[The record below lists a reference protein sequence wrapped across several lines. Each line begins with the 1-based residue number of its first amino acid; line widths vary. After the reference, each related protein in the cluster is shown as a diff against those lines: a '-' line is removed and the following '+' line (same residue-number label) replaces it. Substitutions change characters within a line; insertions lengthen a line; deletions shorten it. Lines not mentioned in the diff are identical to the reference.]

1 MTLNSRTSNQPL
13 DIVRFEEGVKKS
25 YLYHLAMVLPG
36 RVCAITVNWN
46 RADDTMEC
54 LQSLVKSGLDSSSII
69 VVDNGSTDA
78 SVELISREMP
88 SVQIMK
94 MGENLGY
101 IKGVNRGISRAL
113 ENGAQMILLINND
126 ATVDP
131 DAIDRLLEAAERRKV
146 AGIIGPKILYYGRN
160 VIWFAG
166 GKFDWRW
173 GFSSHP
179 GMDQVDITEDKEE
192 KVDFITGC
200 VMLVRREVFEEIGLF
215 DESYWM
221 YAEDL
226 DFCLKALSKGW
237 ESWVISSA
245 VAHHKVSASSGVKG
259 SNVMTQM
266 RSYYYAKNM
275 LILVKNMPWSEGSYT
290 RLLGQLFVRLPYYT
304 VQISLQGVKGGLKA
318 YFQGMIDGFR
328 VILRGGATTD

>member
-1 MTLNSRTSNQPL
+1 MLPPL
-13 DIVRFEEGVKKS
+13 DIVGFEEGVKKEYS
-25 YLYHLAMVLPG
+25 HHMAMVLSG
-36 RVCAITVNWN
+36 RVFAITVNWN

-54 LQSLVKSGLDSSSII
+54 LDSLVKSGVDQSSII
-69 VVDNGSTDA
+69 VVDNGSTDG
-78 SVELISREMP
+78 SVELISKRMS

-113 ENGAQMILLINND
+113 DNGAQMILLINND

-131 DAIDRLLEAAERRKV
+131 DAIDKLLEAAASRKE
-146 AGIIGPKILYYGRN
+146 AGILGPKILYYGRS

-166 GKFDWRW
+166 GRFNWRW

-179 GMDQVDITEDKEE
+179 GMDEADISEVEDE

-200 VMLVRREVFEEIGLF
+200 VMLVRREVFEEVGLF

-226 DFCLKALSKGW
+226 DFCLKALFKGW
-237 ESWVISSA
+237 ESWVIPSA

-259 SNVMTQM
+259 SNVMTRM

-275 LILVKNMPWSEGSYT
+275 FVLVKKLPRSEGSFT
-290 RLLGQLFVRLPYYT
+290 RLLGQFLVRFPYYT
-304 VQISLQGVKGGLKA
+304 VLISIQGVKGGLIS
-318 YFQGMIDGFR
+318 YLRGMIDGLR
-328 VILRGGATTD
+328 MILRGGATTD

>member
-1 MTLNSRTSNQPL
+1 MIPPL
-13 DIVRFEEGVKKS
+13 DIVGFEEGVKKEYS
-25 YLYHLAMVLPG
+25 HHMAMVQSG
-36 RVCAITVNWN
+36 RVFAITVNWN

-54 LQSLVKSGLDSSSII
+54 LDSLVKSGVDQSSII
-69 VVDNGSTDA
+69 VVDNGSTDG
-78 SVELISREMP
+78 SVELISRKMS

-113 ENGAQMILLINND
+113 DNGAQMILLMNND

-131 DAIDRLLEAAERRKV
+131 DAIDKLLEAADGRKE
-146 AGIIGPKILYYGRN
+146 AGILGPKILYYGRN
-160 VIWFAG
+160 VIWFTG
-166 GKFDWRW
+166 GRFNWRW

-179 GMDQVDITEDKEE
+179 GMDETDISGTEDE

-200 VMLVRREVFEEIGLF
+200 AMLVRREVFEEVGLF

-226 DFCLKALSKGW
+226 DFCLKAFLKGW
-237 ESWVISSA
+237 ESWVIPSA
-245 VAHHKVSASSGVKG
+245 LAHHKVSASSGVKG
-259 SNVMTQM
+259 TNVMTRV
-266 RSYYYAKNM
+266 RSYYYPKNM
-275 LILVKNMPWSEGSYT
+275 LVLVKRLPMSEGSFT
-290 RLLGQLFVRLPYYT
+290 RLLGQFLVRFPYYS
-304 VQISLQGVKGGLKA
+304 VLISIQGVKGGLIS
-318 YFQGMIDGFR
+318 YLRGIIDGLR